1 MLTPTGPLPVCE
13 VTLRCPRHRR
23 RVFSPPPLTPY
34 RSPSTFELMT
44 EVGRLHFLEHRQF
57 GEIETLLAAR
67 GVRVPRRTLQ
77 HLADGF
83 ALRVVAVH
91 LESWP
96 LLARRLHEQGGYVLL
111 LDTTGIPGRLT
122 LQLIDGWSG
131 LALLSASVAQESR
144 EDVSRILRV
153 LDGALGPPVVA
164 VRDMSDGLD
173 QALRAVWPGLYILTC
188 HFHYLKA
195 AGLRLFEV
203 SYARLRSAIDRI
215 GVKRRLRAL
224 AKRLRRE
231 GGKSQEATQTRAWA
245 EAILAS
251 GKEAKGR
258 PYPFSLSAVAFWR
271 RCEEVRADL
280 KARLHRAGRR
290 ATGAPYRQLEEV
302 LDRLLA
308 PSPRQ
313 HGLAREVRRLE
324 ARWTWFERLRK
335 ALKFRNGP
343 VPLATT
349 GHLSERSLEHGR
361 RRLDWLLGKL
371 RAEEEQKGGGHD
383 ERELRRALGRLRE
396 DLERRRGELLAPNV
410 KVRGR
415 VRPVPRT
422 TALAEGEFRKLRRHG
437 RRVKGVAE
445 VEGPVQREGPGL
457 LLLEN
462 LRDPAYIRLVYGSAS
477 RLAER
482 LGRVGPVALQQA
494 KLLTG
499 LSG

>member
-1 MLTPTGPLPVCE
+1 MAE
-13 VTLRCPRHRR
+13 A
-23 RVFSPPPLTPY
+23 
-34 RSPSTFELMT
+34 
-44 EVGRLHFLEHRQF
+44 GRLHFLEHRQF
-57 GEIETLLAAR
+57 GEIEAVLASR

-91 LESWP
+91 LESWAF
-96 LLARRLHEQGGYVLL
+96 LARHLRAQGGYVLL

-131 LALLSASVAQESR
+131 IALLSASIAQESR
-144 EDVSRILRV
+144 EDVSRILRI

-173 QALRAVWPGLYILTC
+173 QALREVWPALYILTC

-195 AGLRLFEV
+195 AGLRLFET
-203 SYARLRSAIDRI
+203 SYAKLRSAIDRI

-231 GGKSQEATQTRAWA
+231 GGKSREAVQTRAWA

-251 GKEAKGR
+251 EKEAKGR
-258 PYPFSLSAVAFWR
+258 PYPFSLSAVVFWC
-271 RCEEVRADL
+271 RCEEVRRAL
-280 KARLHRAGRR
+280 TARLHRAGRR
-290 ATGAPYRQLEEV
+290 AKGAPYRKLEEV
-302 LDRLLA
+302 LDRLLT

-313 HGLAREVRRLE
+313 HRLAREVRRLE
-324 ARWTWFERLRK
+324 ARWVWFERLRK

-349 GHLSERSLEHGR
+349 GRLSERALEHGR

-371 RAEEEQKGGGHD
+371 REQEAQRGGDHD
-383 ERELRRALGRLRE
+383 ERELRRALCRLRE
-396 DLERRRGELLAPNV
+396 DLEERRTELLAPNV
-410 KVRGR
+410 KVGSR

-437 RRVKGVAE
+437 RRVKGCAE

-462 LRDPAYIRLVYGSAS
+462 LRDPAYVRLVYGSS
-477 RLAER
+477 HRLAER
-482 LGRVGPVALQQA
+482 LGRVTPTTLQQA

>member
-1 MLTPTGPLPVCE
+1 MA
-13 VTLRCPRHRR
+13 
-23 RVFSPPPLTPY
+23 
-34 RSPSTFELMT
+34 

-57 GEIETLLAAR
+57 GEIEAALAAR

-83 ALRVVAVH
+83 AVRAVAVH
-91 LESWP
+91 LESWA
-96 LLARRLHEQGGYVLL
+96 LLAERLRQQGGYVLL

-131 LALLSASVAQESR
+131 IALLSATVSQESR
-144 EDVSRILRV
+144 DEVAAILRILNS
-153 LDGALGPPVVA
+153 ALGPPVVA

-173 QALRAVWPGLYILTC
+173 QALREVWPGLYILTC

-195 AGLRLFEV
+195 VGLRLFETF
-203 SYARLRSAIDRI
+203 YAHLRSAIDRF

-231 GGKSQEATQTRAWA
+231 GATSREARQTRAWA
-245 EAILAS
+245 EEILAS
-251 GKEAKGR
+251 EREAKGR
-258 PYPFSLSAVAFWR
+258 PYPFSLSAVVFWR
-271 RCEEVRADL
+271 RCESVRDEL
-280 KARLHRAGRR
+280 KARLHQAGRR
-290 ATGAPYRQLEEV
+290 AKGAPYRKLEEV
-302 LDRLLA
+302 LDRMLA

-313 HGLAREVRRLE
+313 YRLAREVRRLE
-324 ARWTWFERLRK
+324 ARWVWFERLRK

-349 GHLSERSLEHGR
+349 GQLSERELERGR
-361 RRLDWLLGKL
+361 RRLDWLMGWIE
-371 RAEEEQKGGGHD
+371 REAERKGGNRD

-396 DLERRRGELLAPNV
+396 DMERRRGELLAPNV
-410 KVRGR
+410 KVGDR
-415 VRPVPRT
+415 VRAVPRT

-437 RRVKGVAE
+437 RRVRGCAE

-462 LRDPAYIRLVYGSAS
+462 LRDPAYVRLLYGSQS
-477 RLAER
+477 RQAER
-482 LGRVGPVALQQA
+482 LGRVTPAALHQA